1 MGSDDWGRAA
11 IERRFARLVSFWKEV
26 GDRVTNG
33 DPSMTNTIAAGHR
46 TGSRRRGVLRIA
58 VIAMSVLGLVA
69 VGACAPVPKDLEAL
83 RAYKEANDPF
93 EPTNRKI
100 FEFNMALDRN
110 VMKPVAKAYRK
121 TFPAFVRNSIRNF
134 LDNAAFPQTFIND
147 VLQGKPGRAAETAM
161 RFFVNTVAGFFGF
174 FDVAAQYGLEAHKE
188 DFGQTLAVWGVT
200 EGPYLMIPFLGPHN
214 ARHAAGRVGDKL
226 LDPLTYV
233 APGGWQY
240 RVASITST
248 IVNIVDRRSRSIE
261 ALEDLE
267 RNSLDLYATIRSLYR
282 QNRNSEIRDG
292 KPAKIIVPEIVE

>member
-1 MGSDDWGRAA
+1 
-11 IERRFARLVSFWKEV
+11 
-26 GDRVTNG
+26 
-33 DPSMTNTIAAGHR
+33 MTNTIAAGHR
-46 TGSRRRGVLRIA
+46 TGSRRRGGLRVA
-58 VIAMSVLGLVA
+58 VIVFSVLGLVA
-69 VGACAPVPKDLEAL
+69 VGACAPVPKDPEAL
-83 RAYKEANDPF
+83 RAYKEANDPL
-93 EPTNRKI
+93 ESTNRKI

-110 VMKPVAKAYRK
+110 IMKPVAKAYRK

-134 LDNAAFPQTFIND
+134 LDNAAFPQTLIND

-233 APGGWQY
+233 APGGWEY

-292 KPAKIIVPEIVE
+292 KPAKITVPEIVE

>member
-1 MGSDDWGRAA
+1 
-11 IERRFARLVSFWKEV
+11 
-26 GDRVTNG
+26 
-33 DPSMTNTIAAGHR
+33 MTNTIAAGRR
-46 TGSRRRGVLRIA
+46 TGLRRRGAFCIA
-58 VIAMSVLGLVA
+58 VVVLGVLSVS
-69 VGACAPVPKDLEAL
+69 ACAPVPKDPEAL

-110 VMKPVAKAYRK
+110 IMKPVAKAYRK

-200 EGPYLMIPFLGPHN
+200 EGPYLMLPFLGPHN

-240 RVASITST
+240 RVASITSS

-292 KPAKIIVPEIVE
+292 KPEKITVPEIVE

>member
-1 MGSDDWGRAA
+1 
-11 IERRFARLVSFWKEV
+11 
-26 GDRVTNG
+26 
-33 DPSMTNTIAAGHR
+33 MTNTIAAGQR
-46 TGSRRRGVLRIA
+46 TGSRRRGALCIA
-58 VIAMSVLGLVA
+58 VVVLGVLA
-69 VGACAPVPKDLEAL
+69 VGACAPVPKDPEAL
-83 RAYKEANDPF
+83 RAYQEANDPL

-110 VMKPVAKAYRK
+110 VMKPVAKAYRR

-134 LDNAAFPQTFIND
+134 LDNAAFPQTLIND
-147 VLQGKPGRAAETAM
+147 LLQGKPDRAAETAM
-161 RFFVNTVAGFFGF
+161 RFFVNTIAGVFGF
-174 FDVAAQYGLEAHKE
+174 FDVAAQYGLEGHKE

-200 EGPYLMIPFLGPHN
+200 PGPYLMIPFLGPHN

-240 RVASITST
+240 TVASYTSLV
-248 IVNIVDRRSRSIE
+248 VNIVDRRSRSIE

-282 QNRNSEIRDG
+282 QNRSSEIRDG
-292 KPAKIIVPEIVE
+292 KSGKITIPEIVE

>member
-1 MGSDDWGRAA
+1 
-11 IERRFARLVSFWKEV
+11 
-26 GDRVTNG
+26 
-33 DPSMTNTIAAGHR
+33 MTNTIAAGQR
-46 TGSRRRGVLRIA
+46 TGSRRRGALRIA
-58 VIAMSVLGLVA
+58 VVIMGVLA
-69 VGACAPVPKDLEAL
+69 VEACAPVPKDPEAL
-83 RAYKEANDPF
+83 RAYKEANDPL

-100 FEFNMALDRN
+100 FEFNMALDRA
-110 VMKPVAKAYRK
+110 VMKPVAKAYRR

-134 LDNAAFPQTFIND
+134 LDNVASPQTFIND
-147 VLQGKPGRAAETAM
+147 LLQGKPHRAAETAM
-161 RFFVNTVAGFFGF
+161 RFFVNTVAGVFGF

-214 ARHAAGRVGDKL
+214 ARHAAGRVGDEL

-248 IVNIVDRRSRSIE
+248 VVNIVDRRSRNIE

-292 KPAKIIVPEIVE
+292 KPAKITVPEIVE